1 MRINRWLS
9 SQGHCSRRE
18 ADAWIA
24 AGRVTVNGEVA
35 ELGREIGPEDKVAV
49 DGRPVRARRVAPI
62 VIAYNKPVG
71 VECTSNPEVPNNIIS
86 AVNFPERIVHVGRLD
101 VMSEGLILLTNQGD
115 IVQALLKAE
124 HGHEREYEVTLSAP
138 ISDAD
143 LRRLSAGVDIDDPR
157 GPTLPCRIERMRG
170 ETLRMV
176 LIEGRNRQIRRM
188 AEAVGNHVRRL
199 ERVRIMHLR
208 LGTLPRGAWRHLTP
222 PELRELYQRLGI
234 PRPPGPL
241 RSQSPRPAG
250 PGADGPRGERP
261 RGGRREGPTS
271 GGSPGGRA
279 GGRTGARTEG
289 RTGGR
294 GTGRGKR

>member
-49 DGRPVRARRVAPI
+49 DGRPVRARRVAPV

-71 VECTSNPEVPNNIIS
+71 VECTSNPAVPNNIID
-86 AVNFPERIVHVGRLD
+86 AVNFGERIVHVGRLD

-115 IVQALLKAE
+115 IVQALLRAE

-157 GPTLPCRIERMRG
+157 GPTLPCRVERLRG

-222 PELRELYQRLGI
+222 PELRELYQRLDI

-241 RSQSPRPAG
+241 RSQSPRQTEARQEPA
-250 PGADGPRGERP
+250 
-261 RGGRREGPTS
+261 RGGRRGEGGRRP
-271 GGSPGGRA
+271 GQGSPRPARSDARPA
-279 GGRTGARTEG
+279 GS
-289 RTGGR
+289 R
-294 GTGRGKR
+294 GPGRGKR